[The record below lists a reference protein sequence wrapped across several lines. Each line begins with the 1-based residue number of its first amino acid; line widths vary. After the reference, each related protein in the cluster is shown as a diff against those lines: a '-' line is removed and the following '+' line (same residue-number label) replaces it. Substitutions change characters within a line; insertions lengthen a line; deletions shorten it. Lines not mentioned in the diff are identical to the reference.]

1 MNKGRL
7 EAFSDGV
14 IAVIITIMVLELK
27 APQGRELDNLLPLLP
42 TFLTYVL
49 SFINVGIYWVNHHHF
64 FQLVEK
70 VSGGLL
76 WANLHLLFWLSL
88 IPLTTAW
95 MGENHFSLWPVVTYG
110 FNLLACGIAYSIM
123 TMVVLNTHGGQSD
136 IAKAIG
142 RDRKGKIS
150 VVFYIA
156 AIILAFLSPMI
167 SCTLFLVVS
176 LIWLVPD
183 QRIERLMS

>member
-14 IAVIITIMVLELK
+14 IAVIITIMVLEFK
-27 APQGRELDNLLPLLP
+27 APHGVEAADLLPLLP

-49 SFINVGIYWVNHHHF
+49 SFIIVGIYWVNHHNF
-64 FQLVEK
+64 FQLIKK

-88 IPLTTAW
+88 VPFTTAW
-95 MGENHFSLWPVVTYG
+95 MGENHFALWPVVTYG
-110 FNLLACGIAYSIM
+110 LNLLGCAIAYTIM
-123 TMVVLNTHGGQSD
+123 TLAALRVHGANSE

-142 RDRKGKIS
+142 RDKKGKIS
-150 VVFYIA
+150 VIIYVV
-156 AIILAFLSPMI
+156 AIISAFVNPMI
-167 SCTLFLVVS
+167 ACALYLVVA
-176 LIWLVPD
+176 LIWFVPD